1 MKTMAGW
8 IHCTVVSKASS
19 LYCNRI
25 RSWHGNNWVKSE
37 IAETIMTD
45 FYNYEKN
52 KATDEDEKSLER
64 GDARRQHIT

>member
-1 MKTMAGW
+1 MDTLWCLKLLVFIVIG
-8 IHCTVVSKASS
+8 
-19 LYCNRI
+19 LG
-25 RSWHGNNWVKSE
+25 HGNNWVISE